1 MVWGFVIQG
10 LASYASARKSSK
22 ASKKAAGT
30 QAGLQ
35 QQGLQYMMDV
45 EAPQLYYRDQA
56 LAALANEYGLSPYQ
70 LETDQGAGVTIDAA
84 TGQPVEQLPATDDTA
99 AQATRI
105 SAGQAFDRMAGRYG
119 AARGMG
125 RAQTARRVGESIQRT
140 LANQPTYET
149 NMPYQPGTAPVPTR
163 SVSEMAMDSPL
174 YAAIMS
180 GREAGEQAIA
190 RTSAATGGLR
200 SGQSIDDLTRYN
212 TDLRNQA
219 FLQSRADIMSGLG
232 SMAGM
237 TTMAPQIAAQYGNIG
252 SSLAGGQV
260 AAAQAQQQ
268 GYGAL
273 GQALGQGVESYY
285 RQKQINQ
292 MGEGIV

>member
-1 MVWGFVIQG
+1 MVWGYVISG
-10 LASYASARKSSK
+10 VASYAASKKSGSA
-22 ASKKAAGT
+22 AKKAAGT
-30 QAGLQ
+30 QAGMQ

-45 EAPQLYYRDQA
+45 EAPQLFYRDQA
-56 LAALANEYGLSPYQ
+56 LAALANEYGLTPYQ
-70 LETDQGAGVTIDAA
+70 AQADQGAGVTIDAA
-84 TGQPVEQLPATDDTA
+84 TGQPVEQPAATDGNATQDALMRFVQGRPGTA
-99 AQATRI
+99 A
-105 SAGQAFDRMAGRYG
+105 GGRRTPESVMKR
-119 AARGMG
+119 APRLMRGSPS
-125 RAQTARRVGESIQRT
+125 E
-140 LANQPTYET
+140 TYET
-149 NMPYQPGTAPVPTR
+149 NMPYQPGTAPVPSR
-163 SVSEMAMDSPL
+163 SISEMALDSPL

-260 AAAQAQQQ
+260 AAEQAAQV

-273 GQALGQGVESYY
+273 GQAFGQGVESYY